1 MALNQACGQESFDKK
16 ISMLYKNTV
25 PVISVEKMK
34 EKLNGEDQ
42 PVILDTR
49 SPEEY
54 SVSHI
59 QGARF
64 VDYDNFTPEKVEDIP
79 LDSEVIVYC
88 SVGVRSE
95 RIGEKLQKMG
105 FKNVKNLY
113 GGVFNWKNNDQE
125 VVNENGAPTD
135 SVHAY
140 NRIWGVWLNK
150 GIKVYD

>member
-113 GGVFNWKNNDQE
+113 GGVFNWKNNNQE
-125 VVNENGAPTD
+125 VVNDNGTPTD